1 MGVGPLQFQGAGWL
15 EVSYVEKP
23 KCDVQAIGGCD
34 LFDNYQSNDTK
45 KYPYKMKLDI
55 VKRMLETTI

>member
-1 MGVGPLQFQGAGWL
+1 MGAGPLQFQGADWL

-45 KYPYKMKLDI
+45 K
-55 VKRMLETTI
+55 

>member
-23 KCDVQAIGGCD
+23 KCDVQA
-34 LFDNYQSNDTK
+34 TK
-45 KYPYKMKLDI
+45 NNPYKMKLDI